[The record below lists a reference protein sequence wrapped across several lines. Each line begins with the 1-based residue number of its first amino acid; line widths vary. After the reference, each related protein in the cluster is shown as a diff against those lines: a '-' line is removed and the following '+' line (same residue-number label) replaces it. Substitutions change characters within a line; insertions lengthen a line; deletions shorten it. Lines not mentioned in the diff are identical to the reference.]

1 MIEKRERKAVPARI
15 EGKLNHLSREYPDR
29 PIVGVGAV
37 IVKNGCVLLV
47 QRGTEPFKGQ
57 WSLPGG
63 VQDLGETLE
72 QGIIREMREETGLDV
87 QPIEVAGVIDRIL
100 PDATG
105 KLQYHY
111 VLIDYVCR
119 IIGGELLPA
128 SDAQDVRW
136 VREEELSNYQ
146 LVIGTEEVVR
156 KVLRKDAR

>member
-1 MIEKRERKAVPARI
+1 LKKVSGKPSQRELKVNSYI
-15 EGKLNHLSREYPDR
+15 LSREYPDR

-37 IVKNGCVLLV
+37 IVNNGRVLLV

-63 VQDLGETLE
+63 VQDVGETLQE
-72 QGIIREMREETGLDV
+72 GIVREVREETGLDV
-87 QPIEVAGVIDRIL
+87 EPVEVAGVIDRIL

-119 IIGGELLPA
+119 VIGGELLPA
-128 SDAQDVRW
+128 SDAEDVRW
-136 VREEELSNYQ
+136 VREDELNDFQ

-156 KVLRKDAR
+156 KVLLKYKS